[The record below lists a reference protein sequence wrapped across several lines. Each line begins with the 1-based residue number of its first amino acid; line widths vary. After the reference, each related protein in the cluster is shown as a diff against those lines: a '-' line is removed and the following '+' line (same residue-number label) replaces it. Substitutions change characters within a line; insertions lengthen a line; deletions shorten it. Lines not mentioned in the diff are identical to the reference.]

1 MIGDRKIIYIS
12 TTYDEQG
19 KELNNIIQVELNKD
33 GSVKSRDVLI
43 HDDRINA
50 IRDVNNDF
58 LLYSIKIGE
67 TENEHPISAPC
78 YYRFSDKKTV
88 CLDSDEDAVFTKHY
102 SYMPGY
108 GRYLVYQHYFDY
120 VLRDME
126 CYCDYHPDRC
136 PYSDYKP
143 NPGNPKVPVWRK
155 K

>member
-1 MIGDRKIIYIS
+1 M
-12 TTYDEQG
+12 
-19 KELNNIIQVELNKD
+19 
-33 GSVKSRDVLI
+33 LI
-43 HDDRINA
+43 
-50 IRDVNNDF
+50 
-58 LLYSIKIGE
+58 
-67 TENEHPISAPC
+67 PC

-136 PYSDYKP
+136 PYSDYTP
-143 NPGNPKVPVWRK
+143 NPDNPKIPVWRK
-155 K
+155 QGEGK